1 MSNPFPGLRPFESHE
16 SHLFF
21 GREGQTEAILDRLR
35 RTRFVA
41 LLGPSGSG
49 KSSLVRA
56 GLLPTLFGDFTT
68 TWRVVL
74 FRPGSRPITHLAEA
88 LAQPRIL
95 FPGMPQ
101 TQQGP
106 EDRILLEATLR
117 RSSTGL
123 ADAWAGMVASGK
135 ADSQERLLVLVDQ
148 FEELFRFTGTDRREA
163 ADFVRLFLH
172 AVDLAHDGGIFGMI
186 TMRSDHLG
194 HCESFRDLPEAISRG
209 LYLIPR
215 MLRDQRRRAIEGPMK
230 VSGGVL
236 EPALVTRLLNDAG
249 DDPDQLPV
257 LQHALMRMWEPDRP
271 LGLQHYERIGGLS
284 QALDRHLEE
293 LYGNL
298 TEPQQEAAAEIFRRL
313 TESGGDGRGV
323 RRPTAYGELQDLAGP
338 ETAHV
343 LEVFRAPGCTFL
355 MPPAPQPLESG
366 TIVDLSHESM
376 LRHWK
381 RLQGWAEDETRWSR
395 TLVRLA
401 EDADAWSQGTHELL
415 RDPRLATAEEW
426 RDERPRTPRWA
437 ARYVPADSVA
447 RIETFL
453 QASRQAQIEEA
464 EARERERR
472 IREEQQR
479 QLEEQ
484 AHELAAAQ
492 VALQRT
498 RHELEEARTSVATYR
513 SEIEALVASGQ
524 LGHAQRKLL
533 DLVRDFSHEPIL
545 EETLS
550 LGHEMASYTREDLPQ
565 DRSQELLQKILVLS
579 QQVEDAE
586 LPAVEPALV
595 LETRDLRKRYRRGSG
610 FELHGVDLQIRQGE
624 ITGVVGPNGAGKSTL
639 LRILAGELAA
649 DGGHLAYPLLTPRRD
664 WALIRNSLG
673 YVPQTLPR
681 WWGRLADTLHY
692 TAAVAGLRG
701 KRNLDEVEFYLQRL
715 GLKQYADATWSQLSG
730 GFKVRFALA
739 RALVSQPRLLILDE
753 PLGPLDLLTKER
765 FLQDLRDLSRSARN
779 PMPILMTS
787 QDLYEIESIA
797 DKVLFLDSGGVRY
810 YGRTADIGRDRE
822 DHLFELEC
830 ELELGPLSRILQTW
844 EAQARLATERVAL
857 VRAPRELGPR
867 EFLSRLL
874 QCGVHVSYFRDVSHS
889 TRDLFDRDAEL

>member
-1 MSNPFPGLRPFESHE
+1 MNPFPGLRPFESQE

-41 LLGPSGSG
+41 VVGPSGSG

-56 GLLPTLFGDFTT
+56 GLLPALFGDFTT
-68 TWRVVL
+68 TWRPVL
-74 FRPGSRPITHLAEA
+74 FRPGSRPITRLAEA
-88 LAQPRIL
+88 LAQPRVL
-95 FPGMPQ
+95 FPGMPA
-101 TQQGP
+101 TQPDP

-123 ADAWAGMVASGK
+123 AEAWAGMLASGK
-135 ADSQERLLVLVDQ
+135 ADRSERLLVLVDQ
-148 FEELFRFTGTDRREA
+148 FEELFRFESQNRREA

-172 AVDLAHDGGIFGMI
+172 AIDLATEGGIYGMI

-215 MLRDQRRRAIEGPMK
+215 MLREQRRRAIEGPMK
-230 VSGGVL
+230 VSGGRL
-236 EPALVTRLLNDAG
+236 EPALVTRLLNEAG

-257 LQHALMRMWEPDRP
+257 LQHALMRMWEPGVP
-271 LGLQHYERIGGLS
+271 LGLEHYERIGGLAE
-284 QALDRHLEE
+284 ALDRHLEE
-293 LYGNL
+293 LYARL
-298 TEPQQEAAAEIFRRL
+298 TPEQQAAAAEIFRRL
-313 TESGGDGRGV
+313 TDSGSDGRGV
-323 RRPTAYGELQDLAGP
+323 RRPTPFGELVELAGP
-338 ETAHV
+338 ETQAV

-355 MPPAPQPLESG
+355 MPPAPQPL
-366 TIVDLSHESM
+366 TPDTVVDLSHEAM

-381 RLQGWAEDETRWSR
+381 RLQEWAEEETRWGR
-395 TLVRLA
+395 TLKRLA
-401 EDADAWSQGTHELL
+401 EDAEGWRQGKHELL
-415 RDPRLATAEEW
+415 RDPRLSLAEEW
-426 RDERPRTPRWA
+426 RDERPRTPAWA
-437 ARYVPADSVA
+437 ARYVSPGNLEVIAS
-447 RIETFL
+447 FL
-453 QASRQAQIEEA
+453 AESRRALVEEA

-472 IREEQQR
+472 LREEQQR
-479 QLEEQ
+479 LLKEQ

-492 VALQRT
+492 VALTEVRQ
-498 RHELEEARTSVATYR
+498 ELEEARTSVATYR
-513 SEIEALVASGQ
+513 SEIQALVASGQ

-533 DLVRDFSHEPIL
+533 DLVRDFSHEPVL
-545 EETLS
+545 RETLS
-550 LGHEMASYTREDLPQ
+550 LGNEMASFTKEDLPQ
-565 DRSQELLQKILVLS
+565 DRSRELLQKILLLS
-579 QQVEDAE
+579 QQVEE
-586 LPAVEPALV
+586 SEVPAAEPALV

-639 LRILAGELAA
+639 LRLLAGELAA
-649 DGGHLAYPLLTPRRD
+649 DGGHLAYPLLTDRLD

-797 DKVLFLDSGGVRY
+797 DQVLFLDSGGVRY
-810 YGRTADIGRDRE
+810 YGRTADIGRDRQ

-830 ELELGPLSRILQTW
+830 ELELGPLAKLLAHW
-844 EAQARLATERVAL
+844 EAQAQLATERVAL

-867 EFLSRLL
+867 EFLNRLL
-874 QCGVHVSYFRDVSHS
+874 QSGVQVSYFRDVSHS